1 MPNYLRKQGEGS
13 KKWSVFLLILTVIL
27 LALGAYFYWRIN
39 AEIKR
44 IDTLQ
49 ASMVDNNTKLTSIVN
64 YINSVVASQQ
74 QQQ

>member
-74 QQQ
+74 QQ

>member
-13 KKWSVFLLILTVIL
+13 KKWSVFLLILTVLL

-39 AEIKR
+39 AQIKR
-44 IDTLQ
+44 VDALQ
-49 ASMVDNNTKLTSIVN
+49 ESMVNNNAQLTSIVN

-74 QQQ
+74 QQ

>member
-1 MPNYLRKQGEGS
+1 MPNYLRKPGEGPRS
-13 KKWSVFLLILTVIL
+13 RGVFWLILTIIF
-27 LALGAYFYWRIN
+27 LALGVYFYWRISVQ
-39 AEIKR
+39 AKR
-44 IDTLQ
+44 VDALQ